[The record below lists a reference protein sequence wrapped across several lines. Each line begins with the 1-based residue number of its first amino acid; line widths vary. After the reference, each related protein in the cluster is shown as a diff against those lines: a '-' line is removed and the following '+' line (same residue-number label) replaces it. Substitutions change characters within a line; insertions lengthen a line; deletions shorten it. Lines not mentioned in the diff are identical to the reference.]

1 MATIGQQLLQP
12 ENGWKRYDDRHNSI
26 KYTGDWV
33 FENTVGYYDNTVSHV
48 NQGTSGARV
57 DFCFQGTKI
66 RIIANWYTNKPK
78 DIKIII
84 NGEQEVFSEYTTITT
99 PAQHM
104 ILSYEKTGLEY
115 GIHRVEVISPDDMT
129 GKSWNI
135 DAIDIDSDGELIRH
149 DYFETN
155 YEMPMR
161 KYGIAWY
168 DFDEASG
175 NTIDKLG
182 NGYIGTVTGATR
194 VEGWNG
200 EGNALNFDGIDDV
213 LVQTLGSSAN
223 IPSNGGLTMRFKFK
237 CNTNKSTDMYMV
249 ASLNAFTTQKG
260 MTVYINNGK
269 IGTAWSNS
277 GGNFCYYIVSEK
289 TYIDNKWHDL
299 FLSWDGLQHS
309 LVYLFI
315 DDMTK
320 PIAKVKANFN
330 NNGHLYPNFNI
341 GRLAGVT
348 NGWFTGQI
356 DDFQL
361 YNKALSP
368 SDFTQKRL
376 VVKTK
381 DNKNLV
387 LSPSSA
393 RVKEIPNTAEYMM
406 LAQGGVVREID
417 SAVDRPPI
425 DFTKPTTEYELVTNN
440 RTPLGKGGMF
450 TIPIGTDFKTAM
462 IEDNY

>member
-1 MATIGQQLLQP
+1 MLGQSLPQP
-12 ENGWKRYDDRHNSI
+12 ENGWRRYNDNYTRLHYVGSWAYGANTSYYQGDRTLSNKIDDYVKI
-26 KYTGDWV
+26 TFTGS
-33 FENTVGYYDNTVSHV
+33 N
-48 NQGTSGARV
+48 
-57 DFCFQGTKI
+57 I
-66 RIIANWYTNKPK
+66 RIISAIGAIGTETTNSSQI
-78 DIKIII
+78 DVKIDNNPI
-84 NGEQEVFSEYTTITT
+84 ESFSIVSTTSSATLFQVVVYEKLNLPQGIHTITIKNKQNLNFT
-99 PAQHM
+99 
-104 ILSYEKTGLEY
+104 L
-115 GIHRVEVISPDDMT
+115 
-129 GKSWNI
+129 
-135 DAIDIDSDGELIRH
+135 DAIDIDSNGELLRH
-149 DYFETN
+149 DYFETD
-155 YEMPMR
+155 YEEPMR

-168 DFDEASG
+168 DFDESSG

-182 NGYIGTVTGATR
+182 SGYVGTITGATR
-194 VEGWNG
+194 VSGWNG
-200 EGNALNFDGIDDV
+200 EGNALDFDGIDDV
-213 LVQTLGSSAN
+213 LVQTLGSSAD
-223 IPSNGGLTMRFKFK
+223 IPSTGGLTMRFKFK

-260 MTVYINNGK
+260 MTIYINNGK

-277 GGNFCYYIVSEK
+277 GGNFCYYIVSEN

-299 FLSWDGLQHS
+299 FLSWDGLKDS

-361 YNKALSP
+361 YDKALSP

-376 VVKTK
+376 VVKTS

-387 LSPSSA
+387 LSPTST
-393 RVKEIPNTAEYMM
+393 RVKEIPNTEEYMI
-406 LAQGGVVREID
+406 LAQGGIVREID

-425 DFTKPTTEYELVTNN
+425 DFTKTTTEYEIVTNN
-440 RTPLGKGGMF
+440 KSALGKGRMF
-450 TIPIGTDFKTAM
+450 TIPIGSYFKTAM